1 MQSNEMKLNAIQC
14 NVEECN
20 ATLTR
25 RQKPCSGM
33 QGNEMQ
39 HNGILVTGTTT
50 FIHSIT
56 DYIILNTVQPQL

>member
-1 MQSNEMKLNAIQC
+1 MQCRGMQ
-14 NVEECN
+14 CN